1 MKRNIVSTI
10 ILISLLVW
18 IPLGCCIHFCLDK
31 PYRTRLIQKKRK
43 FMNSK
48 YALVVDNNDDE
59 DDYLNKNDLVQ
70 ASFM

>member
-1 MKRNIVSTI
+1 
-10 ILISLLVW
+10 
-18 IPLGCCIHFCLDK
+18 LDK